1 MADHSL
7 VVAKHLATPA
17 SSYSSINIFSRGLQS
32 SQCSEDQELRL
43 RPTNKWNRMES
54 TIRPSKVEWIIDR
67 TVMEN
72 SEIKGEPWRYAWEL
86 NNKVQA
92 AGKPCVILSN
102 YAGSALSAGRNKRSW
117 TTCTLRGRAE
127 RQKEK
132 LPDIGKNCG
141 VNGQLTVHEHNLF
154 W

>member
-72 SEIKGEPWRYAWEL
+72 SEIKGEPWRYA
-86 NNKVQA
+86 
-92 AGKPCVILSN
+92 
-102 YAGSALSAGRNKRSW
+102 
-117 TTCTLRGRAE
+117 
-127 RQKEK
+127 
-132 LPDIGKNCG
+132 
-141 VNGQLTVHEHNLF
+141 
-154 W
+154 